1 MKIKQTLT
9 PILFSVFIFVAAL
22 LVNVLMPDVSY
33 AAADDVSYADCAGV
47 KTSIINCD
55 ASGKDGIENS
65 GLWALLII
73 ALNIL
78 AGLVGVVAVGGI
90 VYGAIK
96 YSSAQDNASQVQ
108 EAIGIIRNVVI
119 GIVLFMGMYTILQA
133 LIPGGIFD

>member
-22 LVNVLMPDVSY
+22 FATVLLPSVSY
-33 AAADDVSYADCAGV
+33 AADCAGV
-47 KTSIINCD
+47 PTAIIDCN
-55 ASGKDGIENS
+55 ASGKGGIENS

-90 VYGAIK
+90 VYGANM
-96 YSSAQDNASQVQ
+96 YASAQDNASQVQ

>member
-33 AAADDVSYADCAGV
+33 ADCAGV

-55 ASGKDGIENS
+55 ASGEDGIENS

-90 VYGAIK
+90 VYGAIM

>member
-33 AAADDVSYADCAGV
+33 AESYADCAGV

-55 ASGKDGIENS
+55 ASGEDGIENS

-90 VYGAIK
+90 VYGAIM